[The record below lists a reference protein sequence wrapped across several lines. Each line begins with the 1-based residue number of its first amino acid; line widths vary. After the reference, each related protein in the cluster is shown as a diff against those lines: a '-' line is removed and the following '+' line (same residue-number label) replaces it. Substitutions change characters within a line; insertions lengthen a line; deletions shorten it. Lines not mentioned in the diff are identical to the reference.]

1 MTRLEYWI
9 TADTQYRIH
18 SPFVF
23 EMYRKVLFAEVD
35 KSLRDRMAVGVPE
48 EAVAA
53 MQTARRRERAYH
65 EIVYK
70 LRDHYGLKVVCYD
83 SDEAVLCPE
92 SGQANNPETRQPFI
106 EGEMKVVCRPHRCRA
121 RELRWQAQQGN
132 TKYNV
137 SIDLY
142 DVGVLMYCPRMR
154 KQRFLLK

>member
-1 MTRLEYWI
+1 MNRLEYWI

-35 KSLRDRMAVGVPE
+35 SSLSRSMAKGLSPE
-48 EAVAA
+48 VEE
-53 MQTARRRERAYH
+53 MIRTAGRREREYH
-65 EIVYK
+65 EMVYK

-83 SDEAVLCPE
+83 NDEAVLSPE
-92 SGQANNPETRQPFI
+92 SEHAFI

-132 TKYNV
+132 AKYNV